1 LTSTGETPSDWH
13 LVCVALVL
21 LLINLDRSVRF
32 IKEDKLAEEK
42 AQTTESAAAPSSSGS
57 KPYVLIGLLVLN
69 MLVVAI
75 VGFMVWKGRK
85 AEEARPGIEKAIEG
99 ENQTQN
105 AEALEPVDV
114 GQVIPLETFVV
125 NLAGSKGRKVLKVN
139 MELEVKGAEVVKEI
153 DNRKAQI
160 RDFIIIILSSKSYE
174 EVSAKDGKEALK
186 TEIKDNIN
194 SFLSK
199 GKITNVYFTELI
211 YN

>member
-1 LTSTGETPSDWH
+1 L
-13 LVCVALVL
+13 
-21 LLINLDRSVRF
+21 F

-42 AQTTESAAAPSSSGS
+42 ASSSESTAAAAPAGSSGS
-57 KPYVLIGLLVLN
+57 KPFVLIGLVVIN
-69 MLVVAI
+69 MLVVAF
-75 VGFMVWKGRK
+75 VGYMIWKGRK

-99 ENQTQN
+99 ENQTQT
-105 AEALEPVDV
+105 AEAAAPEDV

-174 EVSAKDGKEALK
+174 EVSAKDGKESLK

-199 GKITNVYFTELI
+199 GKILNVYFTELV